1 MDKKDVRILVVDDEP
16 MMADSLKQNLI
27 EEGYSVDIAATGTEA
42 IELFDQGGHH
52 LAICDLYLPDMDGLE
67 VMRHIKDT
75 RPTHRSNCCYRPWHG
90 GQSSRS
96 NARPGRLILWKRTTL
111 NLKTLQR
118 RIENALKQR
127 ELVTENANMRRQ
139 LSTRSEYFNIIGS
152 AKSMQTIYE
161 TIESVAKS
169 DANVL
174 IVGESG
180 TGKELIANAIHY
192 QSLRSKKPFIK
203 VNCAALPKELIE
215 SELFGHTKGAF
226 TGAHAEKEG
235 LVQHAAGGSLML
247 DEIAEMPVELQPKLL
262 RVLQERSYR
271 KIGSEKTYAV
281 DFRLISSTNRP
292 PADAIRDGL
301 LRDDLFYRI
310 STITIHV
317 PPLRERNEDIQLL
330 TEHFLHMYTQKYDRQ
345 IAGCFPGSIPKIVW
359 PWWPGNVRELQNVIE
374 RAVLLAKG
382 NRIEPVDL
390 PFDNGSLP
398 EGSPAGLGWDV
409 PPNMTLEDI
418 ERLVIEK
425 TLQRTGGNKQAA
437 ANLLGIYR
445 PRLYSKI
452 RKYNIDVAS
461 SNVRL
466 NNFIPTC
473 QPLNETELEVG
484 PLIGGRLQSI
494 DALRG
499 IAALGV
505 VLYHA
510 VLQTPN
516 LVPNNFFR
524 WPVNLL
530 QFVSSFGY
538 IGVFLFFVISGFCIH
553 LQWAKSRAAGKPSRF
568 SLEPSG
574 DAEFAGFILLT

>member
-1 MDKKDVRILVVDDEP
+1 MSPQGAATSREERKVDNKEVRILVVDDEP
-16 MMADSLKQNLI
+16 MMADSLRQNFM
-27 EEGYSVDIAATGTEA
+27 EEGYSVDTAPTGAQA
-42 IELFDQGGHH
+42 IELFDQGGHQ
-52 LAICDLYLPDMDGLE
+52 LAICDLQLPDMDGLE
-67 VMRHIKDT
+67 VLRHMKDA
-75 RPTHRSNCCYRPWHG
+75 RPTTEVIVVTGYGSVQKAVEATKAGAFYFVEKPFDFEE
-90 GQSSRS
+90 
-96 NARPGRLILWKRTTL
+96 
-111 NLKTLQR
+111 LQPLV
-118 RIENALKQR
+118 EKALERR
-127 ELVTENANMRRQ
+127 ELVAETANMRRQ
-139 LSTRSEYFNIIGS
+139 LSTRAEYFNIIGAS
-152 AKSMQTIYE
+152 KPMQTIYE

-226 TGAHAEKEG
+226 TGAHADKEG

-281 DFRLISSTNRP
+281 DFRLVCSTNRP

-330 TEHFLHMYTQKYDRQ
+330 TEHFLHMYAQKYERQ
-345 IAGCFPGSIPKIVW
+345 INGVSQAAYQRLFGHS
-359 PWWPGNVRELQNVIE
+359 WPGNVRELQNVIE
-374 RAVLLAKG
+374 RAVLLAKDKF
-382 NRIEPVDL
+382 IEPIDL

-398 EGSPAGLGWDV
+398 EGTSSQNSAWDI

-452 RKYNIDVAS
+452 RKYNIDVTS
-461 SNVRL
+461 
-466 NNFIPTC
+466 
-473 QPLNETELEVG
+473 
-484 PLIGGRLQSI
+484 
-494 DALRG
+494 
-499 IAALGV
+499 
-505 VLYHA
+505 
-510 VLQTPN
+510 
-516 LVPNNFFR
+516 LV
-524 WPVNLL
+524 
-530 QFVSSFGY
+530 S
-538 IGVFLFFVISGFCIH
+538 
-553 LQWAKSRAAGKPSRF
+553 A
-568 SLEPSG
+568 
-574 DAEFAGFILLT
+574 

>member
-1 MDKKDVRILVVDDEP
+1 MGNKDIRILVVDDEP
-16 MMADSLKQNLI
+16 MMADSLKQNLT
-27 EEGYSVDIAATGTEA
+27 EEGYTVDTSSTGTEA
-42 IELFDQGGHH
+42 IELFDRGGHH
-52 LAICDLYLPDMDGLE
+52 LAICDLQLPDMDGLD
-67 VMRHIKDT
+67 VMRHMKD
-75 RPTHRSNCCYRPWHG
+75 
-90 GQSSRS
+90 
-96 NARPGRLILWKRTTL
+96 ARPSTEVIVVTGYGTVARAVEATKAGAFYFVEKPFDFEEMQPLVEKALE
-111 NLKTLQR
+111 R
-118 RIENALKQR
+118 RQLMAE
-127 ELVTENANMRRQ
+127 TANMRRQ
-139 LSTRSEYFNIIGS
+139 MSTRAEYFNIIGAS
-152 AKSMQTIYE
+152 RQMQQIYE

-192 QSLRSKKPFIK
+192 NSLRSKKTFIK

-226 TGAHAEKEG
+226 TGAHADKEG

-281 DFRLISSTNRP
+281 DFRLITSTNRL

-317 PPLRERNEDIQLL
+317 PPLRERTDDIQLL
-330 TEHFLHMYTQKYDRQ
+330 TDHFLKMYAEKYERPITGVSQ
-345 IAGCFPGSIPKIVW
+345 AAYQRLFGHT
-359 PWWPGNVRELQNVIE
+359 WPGNVRELQNVLE

-382 NRIEPVDL
+382 NKIEPVDL
-390 PFDNGSLP
+390 PFDNGSAP
-398 EGSPAGLGWDV
+398 EGTAGGSAWEV

-418 ERLVIEK
+418 EKLVIEK

-452 RKYNIDVAS
+452 RKYNIDV
-461 SNVRL
+461 
-466 NNFIPTC
+466 P
-473 QPLNETELEVG
+473 
-484 PLIGGRLQSI
+484 
-494 DALRG
+494 AL
-499 IAALGV
+499 
-505 VLYHA
+505 
-510 VLQTPN
+510 
-516 LVPNNFFR
+516 
-524 WPVNLL
+524 
-530 QFVSSFGY
+530 VS
-538 IGVFLFFVISGFCIH
+538 
-553 LQWAKSRAAGKPSRF
+553 A
-568 SLEPSG
+568 
-574 DAEFAGFILLT
+574 

>member
-1 MDKKDVRILVVDDEP
+1 MERKDARILVIDDEP
-16 MMADSLKQNLI
+16 MMADSLKQNLA
-27 EEGYSVDIAATGTEA
+27 EEGYTVDTAATGAEA
-42 IELFDQGGHH
+42 IEAFDQGGHH
-52 LAICDLYLPDMDGLE
+52 LAICDLQLPDMDGLE
-67 VMRHIKDT
+67 ILRHMKD
-75 RPTHRSNCCYRPWHG
+75 
-90 GQSSRS
+90 
-96 NARPGRLILWKRTTL
+96 ARPATEVIVVTGYGTVTRAVEATKAGAFYFVEKPFDFEQMLPLVEK
-111 NLKTLQR
+111 
-118 RIENALKQR
+118 ALERR
-127 ELVTENANMRRQ
+127 ELMAETASMRRQ
-139 LSTRSEYFNIIGS
+139 LSTRAEYFNIIGAS
-152 AKSMQTIYE
+152 KQMQTIYE

-192 QSLRSKKPFIK
+192 NSLRSKKPFIK

-226 TGAHAEKEG
+226 TGAHADKEG
-235 LVQHAAGGSLML
+235 LVQHAAGGSLLL

-317 PPLRERNEDIQLL
+317 PPLRDRTEDIQLL
-330 TEHFLHMYTQKYDRQ
+330 TDHFLSTYAKKYERPINGVSQ
-345 IAGCFPGSIPKIVW
+345 AAYQRLFAHT
-359 PWWPGNVRELQNVIE
+359 WPGNVRELQNVIE
-374 RAVLLAKG
+374 RAVLLAKA
-382 NRIEPVDL
+382 NKIEPVDL

-398 EGSPAGLGWDV
+398 EGAPQGATWDV

-418 ERLVIEK
+418 EKLVIEK

-452 RKYNIDVAS
+452 RKYQIDVPS
-461 SNVRL
+461 
-466 NNFIPTC
+466 
-473 QPLNETELEVG
+473 
-484 PLIGGRLQSI
+484 
-494 DALRG
+494 
-499 IAALGV
+499 
-505 VLYHA
+505 
-510 VLQTPN
+510 
-516 LVPNNFFR
+516 LVSP
-524 WPVNLL
+524 
-530 QFVSSFGY
+530 
-538 IGVFLFFVISGFCIH
+538 
-553 LQWAKSRAAGKPSRF
+553 
-568 SLEPSG
+568 
-574 DAEFAGFILLT
+574 

>member
-1 MDKKDVRILVVDDEP
+1 MDKKDIRILIVDDEP
-16 MMADSLKQNLI
+16 TMADSLKQNLV
-27 EEGYSVDIAATGTEA
+27 EEGYSVDTAATGTEA
-42 IELFDQGGHH
+42 IELFDRGGHH
-52 LAICDLYLPDMDGLE
+52 LAICDLQLPDMDGFE
-67 VMRHIKDT
+67 VMRHIKDAQPLT
-75 RPTHRSNCCYRPWHG
+75 EVIVLTGHGSVPRSFEASKAGAFDFVEKDNFDFD
-90 GQSSRS
+90 
-96 NARPGRLILWKRTTL
+96 TL
-111 NLKTLQR
+111 LR
-118 RIENALKQR
+118 RINNALQKR
-127 ELVTENANMRRQ
+127 ELLTDNENMRRHF
-139 LSTRSEYFNIIGS
+139 STPSAYSNIIGA

-226 TGAHAEKEG
+226 TGAHADKEG

-292 PADAIRDGL
+292 PADAIRDGV

-317 PPLRERNEDIQLL
+317 PPLRDRSEDIQLL
-330 TEHFLHMYTQKYDRQ
+330 TEHFLHMYAEKYDRQ
-345 IAGCFPGSIPKIVW
+345 IGGVSQVAYQRLFGHG
-359 PWWPGNVRELQNVIE
+359 WPGNVRELQNVIE

-390 PFDNGSLP
+390 PFDDGSLP
-398 EGSPAGLGWDV
+398 EGSPAGIGWDV

-461 SNVRL
+461 LMS
-466 NNFIPTC
+466 T
-473 QPLNETELEVG
+473 
-484 PLIGGRLQSI
+484 
-494 DALRG
+494 
-499 IAALGV
+499 
-505 VLYHA
+505 
-510 VLQTPN
+510 
-516 LVPNNFFR
+516 
-524 WPVNLL
+524 
-530 QFVSSFGY
+530 
-538 IGVFLFFVISGFCIH
+538 
-553 LQWAKSRAAGKPSRF
+553 
-568 SLEPSG
+568 
-574 DAEFAGFILLT
+574 

>member
-1 MDKKDVRILVVDDEP
+1 MGNQGPAASREEKKVENRDVRILVVDDEP
-16 MMADSLKQNLI
+16 ATVDSLKLNLE
-27 EEGYSVDIAATGTEA
+27 EEGYTVDTAGTGAEA

-52 LAICDLYLPDMDGLE
+52 LAICDLQLPDMDGLE
-67 VMRHIKDT
+67 LMRHMKD
-75 RPTHRSNCCYRPWHG
+75 
-90 GQSSRS
+90 
-96 NARPGRLILWKRTTL
+96 ARPNTEVIVVTAHGSTPKAVEATKAGAFDFVDKPFEFEELELRV
-111 NLKTLQR
+111 Q
-118 RIENALKQR
+118 NALKHR
-127 ELVTENANMRRQ
+127 ELVNENANMRRQ
-139 LSTRSEYFNIIGS
+139 LSTRSEYFNIIGAS
-152 AKSMQTIYE
+152 KQMQTIYE

-192 QSLRSKKPFIK
+192 NSLRSKKPFIK

-226 TGAHAEKEG
+226 TGAHADKEG

-292 PADAIRDGL
+292 PADAIRDGF

-330 TEHFLHMYTQKYDRQ
+330 TDHFLHMYAQKYDRQ
-345 IAGCFPGSIPKIVW
+345 IAGVSQAAYQRLFGHA
-359 PWWPGNVRELQNVIE
+359 WPGNVRELQNVIE
-374 RAVLLAKG
+374 RAVLLAKD
-382 NRIEPVDL
+382 NRIEPLDL
-390 PFDNGSLP
+390 PFDNGTIP
-398 EGSPAGLGWDV
+398 EGSSVSGGWDI
-409 PPNMTLEDI
+409 PPNMKLEEI

-437 ANLLGIYR
+437 ANILGIYR

-452 RKYNIDVAS
+452 KKYNIDVS
-461 SNVRL
+461 S
-466 NNFIPTC
+466 
-473 QPLNETELEVG
+473 
-484 PLIGGRLQSI
+484 
-494 DALRG
+494 
-499 IAALGV
+499 
-505 VLYHA
+505 
-510 VLQTPN
+510 
-516 LVPNNFFR
+516 LVT
-524 WPVNLL
+524 
-530 QFVSSFGY
+530 
-538 IGVFLFFVISGFCIH
+538 
-553 LQWAKSRAAGKPSRF
+553 A
-568 SLEPSG
+568 
-574 DAEFAGFILLT
+574 

>member
-1 MDKKDVRILVVDDEP
+1 MSPQGAAISREEKQVENKDVRILVVDDEP
-16 MMADSLKQNLI
+16 SMADSLKQNLT
-27 EEGYSVDIAATGTEA
+27 EEGYTVDTSSTGTEA
-42 IELFDQGGHH
+42 IELFDRGGHH
-52 LAICDLYLPDMDGLE
+52 LAICDLQLPDMDGLD
-67 VMRHIKDT
+67 VMRHMKD
-75 RPTHRSNCCYRPWHG
+75 
-90 GQSSRS
+90 
-96 NARPGRLILWKRTTL
+96 ARPATEVIVVTGYGTVARAVEATKAGAFYFVEKPFDFEEMQPLVEKALE
-111 NLKTLQR
+111 R
-118 RIENALKQR
+118 RQLMAE
-127 ELVTENANMRRQ
+127 TANMRRQ
-139 LSTRSEYFNIIGS
+139 MSTRAEYFNIIGS
-152 AKSMQTIYE
+152 SRQMQQIYE

-192 QSLRSKKPFIK
+192 NSLRSKKTFIK

-226 TGAHAEKEG
+226 TGAHADKEG
-235 LVQHAAGGSLML
+235 LVQHAAGGSMLL

-271 KIGSEKTYAV
+271 KIGSERTYAV

-317 PPLRERNEDIQLL
+317 PPLRDRSEDIQLL
-330 TEHFLHMYTQKYDRQ
+330 TEHFLRMYAQKYDRQ
-345 IAGCFPGSIPKIVW
+345 IAGVSQAAYQRLFGHT
-359 PWWPGNVRELQNVIE
+359 WPGNVRELQNVIE

-382 NRIEPVDL
+382 NRVEPVDL

-398 EGSPAGLGWDV
+398 EGSPAGTGWDV
-409 PPNMTLEDI
+409 PVNMSLEDI

-452 RKYNIDVAS
+452 RKYNIDVA
-461 SNVRL
+461 
-466 NNFIPTC
+466 
-473 QPLNETELEVG
+473 G
-484 PLIGGRLQSI
+484 
-494 DALRG
+494 
-499 IAALGV
+499 
-505 VLYHA
+505 
-510 VLQTPN
+510 
-516 LVPNNFFR
+516 LV
-524 WPVNLL
+524 
-530 QFVSSFGY
+530 S
-538 IGVFLFFVISGFCIH
+538 
-553 LQWAKSRAAGKPSRF
+553 A
-568 SLEPSG
+568 
-574 DAEFAGFILLT
+574 

>member
-1 MDKKDVRILVVDDEP
+1 
-16 MMADSLKQNLI
+16 
-27 EEGYSVDIAATGTEA
+27 
-42 IELFDQGGHH
+42 
-52 LAICDLYLPDMDGLE
+52 
-67 VMRHIKDT
+67 
-75 RPTHRSNCCYRPWHG
+75 
-90 GQSSRS
+90 
-96 NARPGRLILWKRTTL
+96 
-111 NLKTLQR
+111 
-118 RIENALKQR
+118 
-127 ELVTENANMRRQ
+127 
-139 LSTRSEYFNIIGS
+139 
-152 AKSMQTIYE
+152 MQTIYE

-192 QSLRSKKPFIK
+192 NSLRARKPFIK

-226 TGAHAEKEG
+226 TGAHADKEG

-317 PPLRERNEDIQLL
+317 PPLRDRSEDIQLL
-330 TEHFLHMYTQKYDRQ
+330 TEHFLHMYAQKYDR
-345 IAGCFPGSIPKIVW
+345 SIDGVSQAAYQRLFGHA
-359 PWWPGNVRELQNVIE
+359 WPGNVRELQNVIE

-398 EGSPAGLGWDV
+398 EGAPAGVAWDV

-452 RKYNIDVAS
+452 RKYNIDV
-461 SNVRL
+461 
-466 NNFIPTC
+466 
-473 QPLNETELEVG
+473 QG
-484 PLIGGRLQSI
+484 
-494 DALRG
+494 
-499 IAALGV
+499 
-505 VLYHA
+505 
-510 VLQTPN
+510 
-516 LVPNNFFR
+516 LV
-524 WPVNLL
+524 
-530 QFVSSFGY
+530 S
-538 IGVFLFFVISGFCIH
+538 
-553 LQWAKSRAAGKPSRF
+553 A
-568 SLEPSG
+568 
-574 DAEFAGFILLT
+574 

>member
-1 MDKKDVRILVVDDEP
+1 MNITGTATIKEEENRVENKDVRILVVDDEP
-16 MMADSLKQNLI
+16 TMADSLKQNLM
-27 EEGYSVDIAATGTEA
+27 EEGFVVDTAANGAEA

-52 LAICDLYLPDMDGLE
+52 LAICDLQLPDMDGLE
-67 VMRHIKDT
+67 VMRHMKDA
-75 RPTHRSNCCYRPWHG
+75 RPTTEVIVVTGYGSV
-90 GQSSRS
+90 
-96 NARPGRLILWKRTTL
+96 ARAVEATKAGAFYFVEKPFDFEEIQPLVEK
-111 NLKTLQR
+111 
-118 RIENALKQR
+118 ALERR
-127 ELVTENANMRRQ
+127 ELVAETTNMRRQ
-139 LSTRSEYFNIIGS
+139 LSTRSEYFNIIGA

-192 QSLRSKKPFIK
+192 NSLRSKKPFIK

-281 DFRLISSTNRP
+281 DFRLISSTNRL

-317 PPLRERNEDIQLL
+317 PPLRERSEDIQLL
-330 TEHFLHMYTQKYDRQ
+330 TEHFLHMYAHKYERPIDGVSQAAYQRL
-345 IAGCFPGSIPKIVW
+345 FSHT
-359 PWWPGNVRELQNVIE
+359 WPGNVRELQNVLE
-374 RAVLLAKG
+374 RAVLLAK
-382 NRIEPVDL
+382 NSRIEPVDL
-390 PFDNGSLP
+390 PFDNGTVP
-398 EGSPAGLGWDV
+398 EAGSASPGWEV

-452 RKYNIDVAS
+452 RKYNIDV
-461 SNVRL
+461 
-466 NNFIPTC
+466 P
-473 QPLNETELEVG
+473 G
-484 PLIGGRLQSI
+484 
-494 DALRG
+494 
-499 IAALGV
+499 
-505 VLYHA
+505 
-510 VLQTPN
+510 
-516 LVPNNFFR
+516 LV
-524 WPVNLL
+524 
-530 QFVSSFGY
+530 S
-538 IGVFLFFVISGFCIH
+538 
-553 LQWAKSRAAGKPSRF
+553 A
-568 SLEPSG
+568 
-574 DAEFAGFILLT
+574 